1 MTIKDID
8 LLKNIVIDFFA
19 DENVHPASNYI
30 SPGALQSNQDL
41 FIPDRGKDIDEVFE
55 LLQNVVMATPRTAGK
70 RFFNQLF
77 GGRIFP
83 ATAADMLVSVLNNSM
98 YTFKVAGIQVLIEQE
113 VINNLCRCV
122 GYKNG
127 DGIFAPGGSIAN
139 MIAMIIARNE
149 KQDSIRNKG
158 FDGRKYTAYTSD
170 QGHYS
175 IRKNAGIIGIGR
187 NNVREIKTDEYGKMD
202 VVDLRSRIEEDL
214 KNDYIPFFLN
224 ATAGTTVLGVFD
236 LIEEI
241 AEIAGEFNLW
251 FHIDGAW
258 GGTMLLSRQHR
269 HLLKGCHKADSFTWC
284 THKMMGVPLSAS
296 AILIK
301 RMGLLDKHFSE
312 RADYLFQSE
321 EDTYNP
327 GTKSIQCGRRN
338 DAFKVWAAWQ
348 YYGNQGYEE
357 RVNKQFE
364 LTQYAANK
372 IKNDKWLRLCMEPES
387 MNVCFQVI
395 GKSSEEI
402 CDILDKESI
411 IKVGHGNFKG
421 ENYIRLVCV
430 NPELTFEDIDYFFEN
445 VIEASHCLAVN

>member
-1 MTIKDID
+1 MTINDID
-8 LLKNIVIDFFA
+8 LLKNIVIDFIA
-19 DENVHPASNYI
+19 EENAHPASGYI
-30 SPGALQSNQDL
+30 SPGALHSDPDL
-41 FIPDRGKDIDEVFE
+41 LIPEWGKDIREVFE
-55 LLQNVVMATPRTAGK
+55 LLQKVVMATPKTASK

-122 GYKNG
+122 GYENG
-127 DGIFAPGGSIAN
+127 DGIFAPGGSISN
-139 MIAMIIARNE
+139 MSAMIIARNE

-175 IRKNAGIIGIGR
+175 IRKNAGIIGTGR

-202 VVDLRSRIEEDL
+202 VAALRSRIEEDL
-214 KNDYIPFFLN
+214 RNDCIPFFVN

-236 LIEEI
+236 PIEEI
-241 AEIAGEFNLW
+241 SEIAGEFNVW

-269 HLLKGCHKADSFTWC
+269 HLLKGCHEADSFAWNA
-284 THKMMGVPLSAS
+284 HKMMGVPLSAS

-301 RMGLLDKHFSE
+301 RKGLLEKHFSE
-312 RADYLFQSE
+312 RADYLFQSG
-321 EDTYNP
+321 EDAYNP
-327 GTKSIQCGRRN
+327 GSKSIQCGRRN
-338 DAFKVWAAWQ
+338 DALKVWAAWQ
-348 YYGNQGYEE
+348 YYGNHGYEE

-364 LTQYAANK
+364 LTRYAANK
-372 IKNDKWLRLCMEPES
+372 IKNDKLLRLCMEPES
-387 MNVCFQVI
+387 MNVCFQVT
-395 GKSSEEI
+395 GKSSEDI

-411 IKVGHGNFKG
+411 IKVGHGNAGFTNIYPRPDQLYKIKAINI
-421 ENYIRLVCV
+421 ENMI
-430 NPELTFEDIDYFFEN
+430 
-445 VIEASHCLAVN
+445 